1 MEKSLLL
8 SEKEVYEYLKD
19 LFIDLKDENIS
30 CKLDVYHHN
39 TSYENIESVILN
51 GIHPLVE
58 QKKLGIKDFS
68 LEELKRLD
76 DVTSHV
82 NGNDGISL
90 SKTNLDDLY
99 PDEDVYNPYS
109 ERLVDILID
118 SIKAHRS
125 TMHYGNEFIHDGSI
139 LQDKFLM
146 FDVRI
151 ISLIEKSKN
160 KEDLELLKNVIKKVN
175 YLKTY
180 AALIHQKGL
189 DIPIREMSLEE
200 SHEKGISLNKDK
212 LMVMPK
218 IIVKN

>member
-8 SEKEVYEYLKD
+8 NEKEVYEYLRD
-19 LFIDLKDENIS
+19 LFNSLKDENIS

-39 TSYENIESVILN
+39 TSYENMESVILN

-58 QKKLGIKDFS
+58 QKRLGIKDFS

-109 ERLVDILID
+109 DRNVDILID
-118 SIKAHRS
+118 GINVHRN
-125 TMHYGNEFIHDGSI
+125 TTHYGNEFIHDGSI

-146 FDVRI
+146 FDV
-151 ISLIEKSKN
+151 
-160 KEDLELLKNVIKKVN
+160 ELLV
-175 YLKTY
+175 
-180 AALIHQKGL
+180 
-189 DIPIREMSLEE
+189 
-200 SHEKGISLNKDK
+200 
-212 LMVMPK
+212 
-218 IIVKN
+218 